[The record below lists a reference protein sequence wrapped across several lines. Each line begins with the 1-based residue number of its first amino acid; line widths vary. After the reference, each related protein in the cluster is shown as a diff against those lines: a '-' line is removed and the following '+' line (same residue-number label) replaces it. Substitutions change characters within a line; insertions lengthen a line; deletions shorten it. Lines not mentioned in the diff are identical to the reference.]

1 MKRPSSEGIPI
12 LKHALISFCRD
23 TAGSTSGMSSALW
36 EQWPLMDR
44 NGSSLANPIG
54 AGCFNSSQNTVLI
67 GTEFEGVPIVLLLDF
82 IAFLVGVGNLVV
94 QVYALDDTRPPQ
106 FTKLILNFCDK
117 LRADEFSFSFHP
129 QVLLSLFSII
139 RRKFWDYGR
148 LALVADNEGSVQ
160 SLQKSL
166 QTMIDEQ

>member
-23 TAGSTSGMSSALW
+23 TAGSASGMSSVLW

-44 NGSSLANPIG
+44 NVSSPANPIG
-54 AGCFNSSQNTVLI
+54 VGCFNSSQSTVLI

-94 QVYALDDTRPPQ
+94 QVYALDDTQSPQ
-106 FTKLILNFCDK
+106 STKLFYLHFLFQKVHLDFVFFFHNIKLGINKFVSLNI
-117 LRADEFSFSFHP
+117 EFS
-129 QVLLSLFSII
+129 
-139 RRKFWDYGR
+139 
-148 LALVADNEGSVQ
+148 
-160 SLQKSL
+160 
-166 QTMIDEQ
+166 